1 MSTLANTFSSWCGGF
16 NMGHI
21 GGYSIFN
28 ILLLIG
34 IVVLIYV
41 LIRKNWSQKGKG
53 SSDSD
58 DALQILKKRLAR
70 GEISS
75 EEYKEMKDTLENK

>member
-1 MSTLANTFSSWCGGF
+1 MNTLANTFSSWCGGF

-41 LIRKNWSQKGKG
+41 LIRKNWTKNDK
-53 SSDSD
+53 SSGSD
-58 DALQILKKRLAR
+58 DALQLLKKRLAR
-70 GEISS
+70 GEIST
-75 EEYKEMKDTLENK
+75 EEYKDMKDTLENN